1 LHFSE
6 DPSITHFAPHV
17 AATAQV
23 PQPLVWA
30 VDAEQAPAYWFPRAC
45 PQAMAWV
52 RTGTT
57 ADDRERVLGPGG
69 GTRVHAIEYGWVEA
83 LRSTQLYAYRL
94 PAVTFQPVGEPEP
107 HAWTSDQPVRP
118 LAPPDHVSNL
128 LDLHEKAGIQ
138 LRILP
143 NLWTFW
149 DAVTATTLAFSGIRL
164 RNARPRLSSG
174 GGP

>member
-1 LHFSE
+1 MPLRAAAELLHFSE
-6 DPSITHFAPHV
+6 DPSIRHFAPHV

-45 PQAMAWV
+45 PRAMAWV

-128 LDLHEKAGIQ
+128 LDLHEKAGI
-138 LRILP
+138 
-143 NLWTFW
+143 
-149 DAVTATTLAFSGIRL
+149 
-164 RNARPRLSSG
+164 
-174 GGP
+174 